1 VKSWNWPLVWFLAS
15 GLFNVVFRRKTSPFF
30 RLIRAFSFDPVAALY
45 AIRGFI
51 HRDEPEIEV
60 IEEEG
65 PTPARPSKLPT
76 VKTSVFIKPDGP
88 DSD

>member
-1 VKSWNWPLVWFLAS
+1 VKAWGWPLVWFLAS
-15 GLFNVVFRRKTSPFF
+15 GLFNVVFRHRTAPFF
-30 RLIRAFSFDPVAALY
+30 RLVRAFTFDPVAALY
-45 AIRGFI
+45 AIRAFTV
-51 HRDEPEIEV
+51 RQDPEIEV
-60 IEEEG
+60 TEEEM